1 MRGYKGKRKRDF
13 LKHEPVLD
21 IWNWVRHSNG
31 MISVETTIPYAIQL
45 SVIAVVFKDNGQNEV
60 EEYKTLGYA
69 LETGDVYLLKAQIGV
84 YVTGTRIVTE
94 LAPLVDNEW
103 NADRFFDIIQ
113 GTGKL
118 KLNGEELEVAWG
130 LLFEET
136 KNFMP
141 GQIYEVMSL
150 VYIERFDAT
159 VHKTAGTYS
168 SYLDAVRDVKRYIEN
183 MTVIGKQDKME
194 RRYIIT
200 QIPGWNDVQRRFIMF
215 EVTNDPKTG
224 VWVDGPNLNLCVWRK
239 PSTPEVEIKKIL
251 DDGKEVISGTVPFLE
266 EDSRDDVLRRIR
278 ERIAIWR
285 VYGE

>member
-1 MRGYKGKRKRDF
+1 MRGYKGKRQRDF
-13 LKHEPVLD
+13 LKHDAILD

-31 MISVETTIPYAIQL
+31 MISVETTIPYALQL
-45 SVIAVVFKDNGQNEV
+45 SVLAVVFKDNGQGEV
-60 EEYKTLGYA
+60 EEYKAIGYA
-69 LETGDVYLLKAQIGV
+69 LETGDVYLLTAQLGG

-94 LAPLVDNEW
+94 LAPLVDNVW

-118 KLNGEELEVAWG
+118 KLNDEELEVAWA
-130 LLFEET
+130 LLFE
-136 KNFMP
+136 KDRNWMP

-150 VYIERFDAT
+150 EYIERFDAS
-159 VHKTAGTYS
+159 VRKTAGTYS
-168 SYLDAVRDVKRYIEN
+168 SYLDAVRDVKRYVEN
-183 MTVIGKQDKME
+183 MTLIGKQDRME
-194 RRYIIT
+194 RRYIIP

-224 VWVDGPNLNLCVWRK
+224 VWVSGPDLNLCVYRK
-239 PSTPEVEIKKIL
+239 PSSPEVEVKKIL

-266 EDSRDDVLRRIR
+266 EDTRDDVIRRIR